1 MADRMTKEQ
10 RHLCMSHIRSRDT
23 GPELAVRKALFADGF
38 RFRVNVSSLPGSP
51 DIVLR
56 KYNTVIF
63 VHGCFW
69 HGHSGCRL
77 YTVPGSNT
85 RFWEDKVARNR
96 RRDAAVAVRLE
107 ARGWNII
114 TIWECSLDA
123 KHREKTLAGVE
134 EHTLHA
140 LDVSDRLVVDP
151 VAIADDKAQSRRAV
165 GRGLDVVLS
174 HAIDDRL
181 GDACIIERHV
191 VLSLLS
197 CTFCTRVHYV
207 TFWSCVNGSIL
218 KCVPTVVFS
227 R

>member
-134 EHTLHA
+134 EQLRTNMKTKLHMA
-140 LDVSDRLVVDP
+140 TERKARSELARRERIARRTRYSGIEKEISGRYRIPASVRKASLADGDDEYSD
-151 VAIADDKAQSRRAV
+151 
-165 GRGLDVVLS
+165 
-174 HAIDDRL
+174 
-181 GDACIIERHV
+181 
-191 VLSLLS
+191 
-197 CTFCTRVHYV
+197 F
-207 TFWSCVNGSIL
+207 
-218 KCVPTVVFS
+218 
-227 R
+227 